1 MVFTWGLDL
10 QMKTSLSLEV
20 LTLEVKEDD
29 SSLCWKIIST
39 IFYRYPDLGQDC
51 GPASYWTEMYVM
63 REKGAILL
71 VCGRFNISHTSFSC
85 SSVAGHSLQG
95 LLSCP
100 CPSIFIRPL
109 AWVCRD
115 GGHHYLT
122 LSFMQIKVQILT
134 YKFKGD
140 LEWLM

>member
-1 MVFTWGLDL
+1 MTLPCVERLFPPSFTD
-10 QMKTSLSLEV
+10 S
-20 LTLEVKEDD
+20 LTLAKAV
-29 SSLCWKIIST
+29 
-39 IFYRYPDLGQDC
+39 DLFPVGLRM
-51 GPASYWTEMYVM
+51 SVM

-71 VCGRFNISHTSFSC
+71 VCGPFNLAHTSSSC
-85 SSVAGHSLQG
+85 SSVAGHSPQG

-122 LSFMQIKVQILT
+122 LSFMQIEVQILT
-134 YKFKGD
+134 YKFTSWVTLSD
-140 LEWLM
+140 

>member
-1 MVFTWGLDL
+1 MTLPCVERLFPPSFIDI
-10 QMKTSLSLEV
+10 
-20 LTLEVKEDD
+20 LTLAKAV
-29 SSLCWKIIST
+29 
-39 IFYRYPDLGQDC
+39 DLLPI
-51 GPASYWTEMYVM
+51 GPQMYVM

-95 LLSCP
+95 LFSCP

-140 LEWLM
+140 LE